1 MTKADLISE
10 ISKNTGVSR
19 ASVSNVLESFMETVK
34 KSLANDED
42 VHLRGFGNFVVKHKA
57 EKKARN
63 INTNTQVIVPAHR
76 APAFKV
82 SKEFR
87 IG

>member
-19 ASVSNVLESFMETVK
+19 ASVSNVLESFMGTVK
-34 KSLANDED
+34 KSLANGED

-63 INTNTQVIVPAHR
+63 INTNTEVIVPAHR
-76 APAFKV
+76 APAFRA
-82 SKEFR
+82 SKDFKL
-87 IG
+87 

>member
-1 MTKADLISE
+1 MTKADLINE
-10 ISKNTGVSR
+10 ISKSTGIGR
-19 ASVSNVLESFMETVK
+19 TSVSNVLESFMGTVK
-34 KSLANDED
+34 KSLTNGEE

-63 INTNTQVIVPAHR
+63 INTNTAVIVPAHR

-82 SKEFR
+82 SKEFKLR
-87 IG
+87 